1 MSDTR
6 LIAAFYKV
14 DKQSAINTIKA
25 GHKAGERIVPLTRA

>member
-14 DKQSAINTIKA
+14 NKRSAINTIKA
-25 GHKAGERIVPLTRA
+25 AHKAGERIVTFTRA